1 MSKNTDQKHSKNYI
15 QPKYTD
21 SMTELG
27 QQEAVKSTNFKSET
41 KMNQLQKREFFF
53 DDPDT
58 FPETFKK
65 KQSDNFLKEGI
76 KKDKLEQT
84 QTLKSNKK
92 IKENSI
98 NIDTKKPKDVVQI
111 NKG

>member
-41 KMNQLQKREFFF
+41 KLIRSFCKIIYSFII
-53 DDPDT
+53 
-58 FPETFKK
+58 
-65 KQSDNFLKEGI
+65 I
-76 KKDKLEQT
+76 KL
-84 QTLKSNKK
+84 N
-92 IKENSI
+92 
-98 NIDTKKPKDVVQI
+98 
-111 NKG
+111 